1 MKNAFFPGNT
11 AWNEHS
17 KWLELFTTPVSIESN
32 AQNFSNFGSK
42 NESYSN
48 DVGVDS
54 IIDKIC
60 EKLAI
65 DVFHEIRNDVK
76 PNQRSAYTA
85 HCERQKCKP
94 INGNQAAKIS
104 KNNPEKPARAYSDYS
119 VTIDESKIPAGVTMQ
134 RMI

>member
-104 KNNPEKPARAYSDYS
+104 KNNHNFAIKGRTAPMKNFES
-119 VTIDESKIPAGVTMQ
+119 VFAKSRLANLS
-134 RMI
+134 